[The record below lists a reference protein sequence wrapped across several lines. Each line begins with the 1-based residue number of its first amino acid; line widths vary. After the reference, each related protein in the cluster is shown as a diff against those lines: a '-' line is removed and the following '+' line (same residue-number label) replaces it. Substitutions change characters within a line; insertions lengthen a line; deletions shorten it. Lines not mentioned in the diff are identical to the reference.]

1 MVYGDFNGPGQR
13 KNKANSNP
21 NEAKQ
26 SQFMLAP
33 STAVGLKKTQNN
45 EKNR

>member
-1 MVYGDFNGPGQR
+1 MGRDGEKTKPIQTQT
-13 KNKANSNP
+13 KPNK
-21 NEAKQ
+21 AKQ